1 MDLLSNRSEGNRRAR
16 PAFARCDPPR
26 STNTPAATD
35 TAWMPTRTLSL
46 ATYAGAFLLTL
57 FVVCSWTPAGEGNR
71 FATALWIAVRDGG
84 VALLWWVGAAGLGL
98 WLVRTM
104 LGARAMTA
112 PESGPR
118 TTVDEL
124 VLGIACGAALLLAAA
139 NALGSTGL
147 LTAAGGI
154 ANWLF
159 MAGGIFLLVRT
170 LRDAPLVRDLGANDR
185 WSRLVGPGAALA
197 LVALYAAAAAS
208 APGGLWSSEFGG
220 FDALSYHL
228 ELPKEWIMGGQ
239 PIGPVEGNVYSAL
252 PSFVEGAFM
261 QVMLMRGSI
270 VNGALGAQ
278 FWALFAA
285 VATAAVVARL
295 ARCMV
300 GEASGLIALLVFLSL
315 PWALVVGTLAYN
327 DIVPCLMFAAAWLVV
342 EQHAREG
349 RALDARG
356 AALLALLAAAAVGAK
371 PTAFLFVALPLL
383 AIVVM
388 RCGPRT
394 LQLAPL
400 VIAVALAALAPWLV
414 RNQLAYGNALFP
426 FAHALLGNGPWTD
439 EQFAIFAKGHGPDRA
454 FGDRLALLW
463 SQWLAHGTGE
473 PPAKDEPW
481 FPQWGALPIAGLLGL
496 GIAAIRDSAARAA
509 LVAIAIAL
517 VGWLLATHLKSR
529 FLLPTA
535 VPLTVGVAMLLAL
548 IARRS
553 QPIAAPLLLAPALV
567 LPFFVYWREPS
578 RAVLVGATD
587 FMTGERLA
595 RALADSPQE
604 QHAELMKFARTEFI
618 VNYRLPA
625 DAKVLAV
632 GYSTPFYLARRVAWN
647 TVWDRGVLDRVAD
660 ASPGTPG
667 VWGAKLRE
675 LGFTHVVINPTM
687 LVVWTKSGWINP
699 SLEPKRWLTAFLQ
712 ANPSLQTQD
721 KCFIVELQAPP
732 AASQP
737 GQEATPA
744 PPADRPPSTS

>member
-239 PIGPVEGNVYSAL
+239 PIGPVEGNVYS
-252 PSFVEGAFM
+252 E
-261 QVMLMRGSI
+261 I
-270 VNGALGAQ
+270 
-278 FWALFAA
+278 
-285 VATAAVVARL
+285 
-295 ARCMV
+295 
-300 GEASGLIALLVFLSL
+300 
-315 PWALVVGTLAYN
+315 
-327 DIVPCLMFAAAWLVV
+327 
-342 EQHAREG
+342 G
-349 RALDARG
+349 RA
-356 AALLALLAAAAVGAK
+356 
-371 PTAFLFVALPLL
+371 
-383 AIVVM
+383 
-388 RCGPRT
+388 
-394 LQLAPL
+394 
-400 VIAVALAALAPWLV
+400 
-414 RNQLAYGNALFP
+414 
-426 FAHALLGNGPWTD
+426 
-439 EQFAIFAKGHGPDRA
+439 
-454 FGDRLALLW
+454 
-463 SQWLAHGTGE
+463 
-473 PPAKDEPW
+473 
-481 FPQWGALPIAGLLGL
+481 
-496 GIAAIRDSAARAA
+496 
-509 LVAIAIAL
+509 
-517 VGWLLATHLKSR
+517 
-529 FLLPTA
+529 
-535 VPLTVGVAMLLAL
+535 
-548 IARRS
+548 
-553 QPIAAPLLLAPALV
+553 
-567 LPFFVYWREPS
+567 
-578 RAVLVGATD
+578 
-587 FMTGERLA
+587 
-595 RALADSPQE
+595 
-604 QHAELMKFARTEFI
+604 
-618 VNYRLPA
+618 
-625 DAKVLAV
+625 
-632 GYSTPFYLARRVAWN
+632 
-647 TVWDRGVLDRVAD
+647 
-660 ASPGTPG
+660 
-667 VWGAKLRE
+667 
-675 LGFTHVVINPTM
+675 HV
-687 LVVWTKSGWINP
+687 
-699 SLEPKRWLTAFLQ
+699 
-712 ANPSLQTQD
+712 
-721 KCFIVELQAPP
+721 
-732 AASQP
+732 
-737 GQEATPA
+737 
-744 PPADRPPSTS
+744 